1 MAGEIPEAADMSD
14 IFNKNPKLDPND
26 TMNGGDDD
34 ATTNFTKDDIPK
46 LPHYPELS
54 KEPVYGSPDNG
65 QNKKPTDIDADDY
78 YVNEPETPKVNLD
91 LIPEEDEDHFP
102 NIYTSAKARR
112 NNKNNFSGLI
122 KKSESENLFIYKDFD
137 TTLTKVKT
145 PMKKL
150 PILKQ
155 TTSQRGEDL
164 IRDRLLSFN
173 VKNGQVV

>member
-1 MAGEIPEAADMSD
+1 MAGEIPEAAEMSE
-14 IFNKNPKLDPND
+14 IFNKNPNLDPND

-46 LPHYPELS
+46 LPNYPELS
-54 KEPVYGSPDNG
+54 KEPIYGSPDYS
-65 QNKKPTDIDADDY
+65 QKPNYMDADDQI
-78 YVNEPETPKVNLD
+78 VDEPETPKENLD

-102 NIYTSAKARR
+102 NIYASTKARR

-122 KKSESENLFIYKDFD
+122 KKSESENLLIYKDFD

-173 VKNGQVV
+173 VKDGQIV